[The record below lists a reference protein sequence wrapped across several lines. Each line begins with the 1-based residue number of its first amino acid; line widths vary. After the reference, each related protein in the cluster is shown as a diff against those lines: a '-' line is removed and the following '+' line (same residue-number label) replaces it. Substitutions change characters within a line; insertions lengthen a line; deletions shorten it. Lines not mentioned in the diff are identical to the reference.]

1 MTDQQILEAIQA
13 MQSNTIQ
20 AMKEVVAPIHE
31 RLDAMDGRLNV
42 VESQLTELR
51 TEIKDVK
58 AEVADVKAE
67 VKEVKEDTSITRTAV
82 NTLLEWA
89 DDASIQV
96 IPLFRKP
103 QRHVE

>member
-20 AMKEVVAPIHE
+20 AMKEVVAPIND
-31 RLDAMDGRLNV
+31 RLTNVEAHLARVDAHLDQVDARMAEMDT
-42 VESQLTELR
+42 QLKEL
-51 TEIKDVK
+51 
-58 AEVADVKAE
+58 
-67 VKEVKEDTSITRTAV
+67 KEDTTVTREAV